1 MNLAWGNE
9 LVQVKGE
16 DWDEITKTS
25 QLFGSKHH
33 RILAK
38 LVGRIRTHWRD
49 RSANHNTSNAED
61 FGYAMVIQLLKEELV
76 AMLETDCDDVK
87 SIQSVLEGD
96 YHDWDDDWEEEI
108 EPRLNDTFDREWFE
122 AQVSMAEAQAD
133 R

>member
-76 AMLETDCDDVK
+76 EMLETDCHEMKSMQSGMEDD
-87 SIQSVLEGD
+87 
-96 YHDWDDDWEEEI
+96 YPDDWEEEI
-108 EPRLNDTFDREWFE
+108 EPRSSEAFDREWFE